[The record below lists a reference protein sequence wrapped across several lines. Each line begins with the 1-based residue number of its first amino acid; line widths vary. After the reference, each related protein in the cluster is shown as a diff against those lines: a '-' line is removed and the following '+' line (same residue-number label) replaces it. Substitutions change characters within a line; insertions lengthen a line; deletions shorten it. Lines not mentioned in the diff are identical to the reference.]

1 MKKIIIATHGYM
13 AKGIK
18 SSLEILFGNV
28 ENVIDINGFTSECE
42 NPEKVLN
49 ELLKEYEDNEIVIMT
64 DIYFGSI
71 NQLFIREKMKR
82 NLMVISGINLPLVLE
97 ILTSIDRIN
106 NEEDLKRVAEV
117 AKDSIK
123 VVEKLDIHIDE
134 DDEL

>member
-1 MKKIIIATHGYM
+1 M